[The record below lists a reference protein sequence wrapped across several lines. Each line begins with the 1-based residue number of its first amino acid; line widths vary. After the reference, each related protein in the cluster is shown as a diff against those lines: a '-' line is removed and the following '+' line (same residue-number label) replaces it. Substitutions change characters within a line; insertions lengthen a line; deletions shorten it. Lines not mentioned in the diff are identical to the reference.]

1 MKTIKITYILSFLLF
16 ISFTIQGF
24 SQIKKDKKAIKYAK
38 TIKAEEIKEKL
49 YIYASDEFEGRGT
62 PSKGQ
67 ELAIKFLE
75 NHYVSNNIS
84 PLQEDNYFQVV
95 PPPKRFEKLW
105 GKSDIKPKNV
115 IAYIEGDKHPDE
127 YIIITAHLD
136 HVGMEDGEIFNGADD
151 DGSGTIAIL
160 EIAEAFKEASNKGHG
175 PDRSIVFL
183 HVTAEEMGLIGSRY
197 YTDENPLVP
206 LENTVANLNIDMI
219 GRTDPQRPKRNTTGR
234 SLIYNSR
241 EYIYIIGSDKIS
253 QELHDIN
260 EEVNNLYLNIDL
272 DYIFN
277 ADDDPNR
284 FYYRSDHYNFAKNGI
299 PVIFYFSGTHEDYHQ
314 PTDTVEKIQYD
325 LLELRTRLI
334 FHTAWELANRDDRI
348 KID

>member
-1 MKTIKITYILSFLLF
+1 MKIKHIIPFLLTIIF
-16 ISFTIQGF
+16 SIQGF
-24 SQIKKDKKAIKYAK
+24 SQVKKDKKAIKYAK
-38 TIKAEEIKEKL
+38 TIKAEELREKL

-67 ELAIKFLE
+67 ELAIKYLE
-75 NHYVSNNIS
+75 NHYISKNIK
-84 PLQEDNYFQVV
+84 PLQEGTYFQEV
-95 PPPKRFEKLW
+95 PSPTGLRGRRAPDWSE
-105 GKSDIKPKNV
+105 SDIKPNNV
-115 IAYIEGDKHPDE
+115 IAYIEGDEHPDE

-136 HVGMEDGEIFNGADD
+136 HVGMENGEIYNGADD
-151 DGSGTIAIL
+151 DGSGTVAIL
-160 EIAEAFKEASNKGHG
+160 EIAEAFKQAANDGHG
-175 PDRSIVFL
+175 PNRSVVFL

-197 YTDENPLVP
+197 YTDEDPIVP
-206 LENTVANLNIDMI
+206 LKNTVTNLNIDMI
-219 GRTDPQRPKRNTTGR
+219 GRTDPQRPKRN
-234 SLIYNSR
+234 R

-260 EEVNNLYLNIDL
+260 HEVNKLYLNIDL
-272 DYIFN
+272 DYVFN

-284 FYYRSDHYNFAKNGI
+284 FYYRSDHYNFAKNGV

-334 FHTAWELANRDDRI
+334 FHTAWELANREARI
-348 KID
+348 KNK

>member
-1 MKTIKITYILSFLLF
+1 MKIKQITYILSFTLF
-16 ISFTIQGF
+16 ISFTVQGF
-24 SQIKKDKKAIKYAK
+24 SQIKKDRKSVKYAK
-38 TIKAEEIKEKL
+38 TIMAEELKEKL
-49 YIYASDEFEGRGT
+49 YVYASDEFEGRGT

-75 NHYVSNNIS
+75 DHYVSNNIS

-95 PPPKRFEKLW
+95 PPPKRFKKWW

-115 IAYIEGDKHPDE
+115 VAYIEGDEHPDE
-127 YIIITAHLD
+127 YIILSAHLD

-151 DGSGTIAIL
+151 DGSGTVALL
-160 EIAEAFKEASNKGHG
+160 EIAEAFQEAANNGHG
-175 PDRSIVFL
+175 PNRSIVFL
-183 HVTAEEMGLIGSRY
+183 HVTAEEMGLIGSKY
-197 YTDENPLVP
+197 YTDNPIVP
-206 LENTVANLNIDMI
+206 LKNTVTNLNVDMI
-219 GRTDPQRPKRNTTGR
+219 GRTDPQRPKRN
-234 SLIYNSR
+234 R

-260 EEVNNLYLNIDL
+260 EEVNSIYLDIDL

-284 FYYRSDHYNFAKNGI
+284 FYYRSDHYNFAQKGVPI
-299 PVIFYFSGTHEDYHQ
+299 IFYFSGTHEDYHQ

-325 LLELRTRLI
+325 LLQLRTRLI

>member
-1 MKTIKITYILSFLLF
+1 MKIKQITYILSFTLF
-16 ISFTIQGF
+16 ISFTFQGF
-24 SQIKKDKKAIKYAK
+24 SQIKKDRKSVKYAK
-38 TIKAEEIKEKL
+38 TIMAEELKEKL
-49 YIYASDEFEGRGT
+49 YVYASDEFEGRGT

-75 NHYVSNNIS
+75 DHYVSNNIS

-95 PPPKRFEKLW
+95 PPPKRFEKWW

-115 IAYIEGDKHPDE
+115 VAYIEGDEHPDE
-127 YIIITAHLD
+127 YIILSAHLD

-151 DGSGTIAIL
+151 DGSGTVALL
-160 EIAEAFKEASNKGHG
+160 EIAEAFKEAANNGHG
-175 PDRSIVFL
+175 PNRSIVFL
-183 HVTAEEMGLIGSRY
+183 HVTAEEMGLIGSKY
-197 YTDENPLVP
+197 YTDNPIVP
-206 LENTVANLNIDMI
+206 LKNTVTNLNVDMI
-219 GRTDPQRPKRNTTGR
+219 GRTDPQRPKRN
-234 SLIYNSR
+234 R

-260 EEVNNLYLNIDL
+260 EEVNNIYLDIDL

-277 ADDDPNR
+277 AEDHPDR
-284 FYYRSDHYNFAKNGI
+284 FYYRSDHYNFAKKGVPI
-299 PVIFYFSGTHEDYHQ
+299 IFYFSGTHEDYHQ

>member
-1 MKTIKITYILSFLLF
+1 MKIKQITYILSFTLF
-16 ISFTIQGF
+16 ISFTSQGF
-24 SQIKKDKKAIKYAK
+24 SQIKKDRKSVKYAK
-38 TIKAEEIKEKL
+38 TIMAEELKEKL
-49 YIYASDEFEGRGT
+49 YVYASDEFEGRGT

-75 NHYVSNNIS
+75 DHYVSNNIS

-95 PPPKRFEKLW
+95 PPPKRFEKWW

-115 IAYIEGDKHPDE
+115 VAYIEGDEHPDE
-127 YIIITAHLD
+127 YIILSAHLD

-151 DGSGTIAIL
+151 DGSGTVALL
-160 EIAEAFKEASNKGHG
+160 EIAEAFKEAANNGHG
-175 PDRSIVFL
+175 PNRSIVFL
-183 HVTAEEMGLIGSRY
+183 HVTAEEMGLIGSKY
-197 YTDENPLVP
+197 YTDNPIVP
-206 LENTVANLNIDMI
+206 LKNTVTNLNVDMI
-219 GRTDPQRPKRNTTGR
+219 GRTDPQRPKRN
-234 SLIYNSR
+234 R

-260 EEVNNLYLNIDL
+260 EEVNNIYLDIDL

-277 ADDDPNR
+277 AEDHPDR
-284 FYYRSDHYNFAKNGI
+284 FYYRSDHYNFAKKGVPI
-299 PVIFYFSGTHEDYHQ
+299 IFYFSGTHEDYHQ

>member
-67 ELAIKFLE
+67 ELAVKFLE
-75 NHYVSNNIS
+75 NHYISNNIK
-84 PLQEDNYFQVV
+84 PLQKDTYFQNVTL
-95 PPPKRFEKLW
+95 PIKKRFKNILKNWENS
-105 GKSDIKPKNV
+105 GIKPKNV
-115 IAYIEGDKHPDE
+115 IAYIEGDEHPDE

-151 DGSGTIAIL
+151 DGSGTVAIL
-160 EIAEAFKEASNKGHG
+160 EIAEAFKEAANKGHG
-175 PDRSIVFL
+175 PNRSIVFL

-197 YTDENPLVP
+197 YTDEDPLVP

-219 GRTDPQRPKRNTTGR
+219 GRTDPKRPKRNR
-234 SLIYNSR
+234 K
-241 EYIYIIGSDKIS
+241 YIYIIGSDKIS

>member
-1 MKTIKITYILSFLLF
+1 MKIKRITYILSFTLF

-24 SQIKKDKKAIKYAK
+24 SQIKKDRKSVKYAK
-38 TIKAEEIKEKL
+38 TIMAEELKEKL
-49 YIYASDEFEGRGT
+49 YVYASDEFEGRGT

-75 NHYVSNNIS
+75 DHYVSNNIS

-95 PPPKRFEKLW
+95 PPPKRFEKWW

-115 IAYIEGDKHPDE
+115 VAYIEGDEHPDE
-127 YIIITAHLD
+127 YIILSAHLD

-151 DGSGTIAIL
+151 DGSGTVALL
-160 EIAEAFKEASNKGHG
+160 EIAEAFKEAANNGHG
-175 PDRSIVFL
+175 PNRSIIFL
-183 HVTAEEMGLIGSRY
+183 HVTAEEMGLIGSKY
-197 YTDENPLVP
+197 YTDNPIVP
-206 LENTVANLNIDMI
+206 LKNTVTNLNVDMI
-219 GRTDPQRPKRNTTGR
+219 GRTDPQRPKRN
-234 SLIYNSR
+234 R

-260 EEVNNLYLNIDL
+260 EEVNNIYLDIDL

-277 ADDDPNR
+277 AEDHPDR
-284 FYYRSDHYNFAKNGI
+284 FYYRSDHYNFAKKGVPI
-299 PVIFYFSGTHEDYHQ
+299 IFYFSGTHEDYHQ

>member
-16 ISFTIQGF
+16 ISFTVQGF
-24 SQIKKDKKAIKYAK
+24 SQIKKDRKSVKYAK
-38 TIKAEEIKEKL
+38 TIIAEELKEKL
-49 YIYASDEFEGRGT
+49 YVYASDEFEGRGT

-67 ELAIKFLE
+67 ELAINFLKD
-75 NHYVSNNIS
+75 HYVSNNIS

-95 PPPKRFEKLW
+95 PPPKRFEKWW

-115 IAYIEGDKHPDE
+115 VAYIKGDEHPDE
-127 YIIITAHLD
+127 YIILSAHLD

-151 DGSGTIAIL
+151 DGSGTVALL
-160 EIAEAFKEASNKGHG
+160 EIAEAFKEAANNGHG
-175 PDRSIVFL
+175 PNRSIVFL
-183 HVTAEEMGLIGSRY
+183 HVTAEEMGLIGSKY
-197 YTDENPLVP
+197 YTDNPIVP
-206 LENTVANLNIDMI
+206 LKNTVTNLNVDMI
-219 GRTDPQRPKRNTTGR
+219 GRTDPQRPKRN
-234 SLIYNSR
+234 R

-260 EEVNNLYLNIDL
+260 EEVNNIYLDIDL

-277 ADDDPNR
+277 AEDHPDR
-284 FYYRSDHYNFAKNGI
+284 FYYRSDHYNFAKKGVPI
-299 PVIFYFSGTHEDYHQ
+299 IFYFSGTHEDYHQ

-325 LLELRTRLI
+325 LLQLRTRLI

>member
-1 MKTIKITYILSFLLF
+1 MKIKQITYILSFTLF
-16 ISFTIQGF
+16 ISFTVQGF
-24 SQIKKDKKAIKYAK
+24 SQIKKDRKSVKYAK
-38 TIKAEEIKEKL
+38 TIMAEELKEKL
-49 YIYASDEFEGRGT
+49 YVYASDEFEGRGT

-75 NHYVSNNIS
+75 DHYVSNNIS

-95 PPPKRFEKLW
+95 PPPKRFEKWW

-115 IAYIEGDKHPDE
+115 VAYIEGDEHPDE
-127 YIIITAHLD
+127 YIILSAHLD

-151 DGSGTIAIL
+151 DGSGTVALL
-160 EIAEAFKEASNKGHG
+160 EIAEAFKEAANNGHG
-175 PDRSIVFL
+175 PNRSIVFL
-183 HVTAEEMGLIGSRY
+183 HVTAEEMGLIGSKY
-197 YTDENPLVP
+197 YTDNPIVP
-206 LENTVANLNIDMI
+206 LKNTVTNLNVDMI
-219 GRTDPQRPKRNTTGR
+219 GRTDPQRPKRN
-234 SLIYNSR
+234 R

-260 EEVNNLYLNIDL
+260 EEVNNIYLDIDL

-277 ADDDPNR
+277 AEDHPDR
-284 FYYRSDHYNFAKNGI
+284 FYYRSDHYNFAKKGVPI
-299 PVIFYFSGTHEDYHQ
+299 IFYFSGTHEDYHQ

>member
-24 SQIKKDKKAIKYAK
+24 SQIKKDRKSVKYAK
-38 TIKAEEIKEKL
+38 TIIAEELKEKL
-49 YIYASDEFEGRGT
+49 YVYASDEFEGRGT

-67 ELAIKFLE
+67 ELAINFLKD
-75 NHYVSNNIS
+75 HYVSNNIS

-95 PPPKRFEKLW
+95 PPPKRFEKWW

-115 IAYIEGDKHPDE
+115 VAYIEGDEHPDE
-127 YIIITAHLD
+127 YIILSAHLD
-136 HVGMEDGEIFNGADD
+136 HVGMEDGKIFNGADD
-151 DGSGTIAIL
+151 DGSGTVALL
-160 EIAEAFKEASNKGHG
+160 EIAEAFKEAANNGHG
-175 PDRSIVFL
+175 PNRSIVFL
-183 HVTAEEMGLIGSRY
+183 HVTAEEMGLIGSKY
-197 YTDENPLVP
+197 YTDNPIVP
-206 LENTVANLNIDMI
+206 LKNTVTNLNVDMI
-219 GRTDPQRPKRNTTGR
+219 GRTDPQRPKRN
-234 SLIYNSR
+234 R

-260 EEVNNLYLNIDL
+260 EEVNNIYLDIDL

-277 ADDDPNR
+277 AEDHPDR
-284 FYYRSDHYNFAKNGI
+284 FYYRSDHYNFAKKGVPI
-299 PVIFYFSGTHEDYHQ
+299 IFYFSGTHEDYHQ

>member
-1 MKTIKITYILSFLLF
+1 MKIKQITYILSFTLF
-16 ISFTIQGF
+16 IVFTIQGF
-24 SQIKKDKKAIKYAK
+24 SQIKKDRKLVKYSK
-38 TIKAEEIKEKL
+38 TIKAEELKEKL

-67 ELAIKFLE
+67 ELAIKFLKD
-75 NHYVSNNIS
+75 HYVSNNIS
-84 PLQEDNYFQVV
+84 PLQEDEYFQVV
-95 PPPKRFEKLW
+95 PPPKRFEKWW

-115 IAYIEGDKHPDE
+115 VAYIEGDEHPDE
-127 YIIITAHLD
+127 YIILSAHLD

-151 DGSGTIAIL
+151 DGSGTVALL
-160 EIAEAFKEASNKGHG
+160 EIAEAFKEAANNGHG
-175 PDRSIVFL
+175 PNRSIVFL
-183 HVTAEEMGLIGSRY
+183 HVTAEEMGLIGSKY
-197 YTDENPLVP
+197 YTDNPIVP
-206 LENTVANLNIDMI
+206 LKNTVTNLNVDMI
-219 GRTDPQRPKRNTTGR
+219 GRTDPQRPKRN
-234 SLIYNSR
+234 R

-260 EEVNNLYLNIDL
+260 EEVNNIYLDIDL

-277 ADDDPNR
+277 AEDHPDR
-284 FYYRSDHYNFAKNGI
+284 FYYRSDHYNFAKKGI
-299 PVIFYFSGTHEDYHQ
+299 PIIFYFSGTHEDYHK

-334 FHTAWELANRDDRI
+334 FHTAWELANRDNRI

>member
-24 SQIKKDKKAIKYAK
+24 SQIKKDRKSVKYAK
-38 TIKAEEIKEKL
+38 TIIAEELKEKL
-49 YIYASDEFEGRGT
+49 YVYASDEFEGRGT

-67 ELAIKFLE
+67 ELAIRFLKD
-75 NHYVSNNIS
+75 HYVSNNIS

-95 PPPKRFEKLW
+95 PPPKRFEKWW

-115 IAYIEGDKHPDE
+115 VAYIEGDEHPDE
-127 YIIITAHLD
+127 YIILSAHLD

-151 DGSGTIAIL
+151 DGSGTVALL
-160 EIAEAFKEASNKGHG
+160 EIAEAFKEAANNGHG
-175 PDRSIVFL
+175 PNRSIVFL
-183 HVTAEEMGLIGSRY
+183 HVTAEEMGLIGSKY
-197 YTDENPLVP
+197 YTDNPIVP
-206 LENTVANLNIDMI
+206 LKNTVTNLNVDMI
-219 GRTDPQRPKRNTTGR
+219 GRTDPQRPKRN
-234 SLIYNSR
+234 R

-260 EEVNNLYLNIDL
+260 EEVNNIYLDIDL

-277 ADDDPNR
+277 AEDHPDR
-284 FYYRSDHYNFAKNGI
+284 FYYRSDHYNFAKKGVPI
-299 PVIFYFSGTHEDYHQ
+299 IFYFSGTHEDYHQ

>member
-1 MKTIKITYILSFLLF
+1 MKIKQITYILSFTLF
-16 ISFTIQGF
+16 ISFTSQGF
-24 SQIKKDKKAIKYAK
+24 SQIKKDRKSVKYAK
-38 TIKAEEIKEKL
+38 TIMAEELKEKL
-49 YIYASDEFEGRGT
+49 YVYASDEFEGRGT

-75 NHYVSNNIS
+75 DHYVSNNIS

-95 PPPKRFEKLW
+95 PPPKRFEKWW

-115 IAYIEGDKHPDE
+115 VAYIEGDEHPDE
-127 YIIITAHLD
+127 YIILSAHLD

-151 DGSGTIAIL
+151 DGSGTVALL
-160 EIAEAFKEASNKGHG
+160 EIAEAFKEAVNNGHG
-175 PDRSIVFL
+175 PNRSIVFL
-183 HVTAEEMGLIGSRY
+183 HVTAEEMGLIGSKY
-197 YTDENPLVP
+197 YTDNPIVP
-206 LENTVANLNIDMI
+206 LKNTVTNLNVDMI
-219 GRTDPQRPKRNTTGR
+219 GRTDPQRPKRN
-234 SLIYNSR
+234 R

-260 EEVNNLYLNIDL
+260 EEVNNIYLDIDL

-277 ADDDPNR
+277 AEDHPDR
-284 FYYRSDHYNFAKNGI
+284 FYYRSDHYNFAKKGVPI
-299 PVIFYFSGTHEDYHQ
+299 IFYFSGTHEDYHQ

>member
-1 MKTIKITYILSFLLF
+1 
-16 ISFTIQGF
+16 
-24 SQIKKDKKAIKYAK
+24 
-38 TIKAEEIKEKL
+38 
-49 YIYASDEFEGRGT
+49 
-62 PSKGQ
+62 
-67 ELAIKFLE
+67 
-75 NHYVSNNIS
+75 
-84 PLQEDNYFQVV
+84 
-95 PPPKRFEKLW
+95 
-105 GKSDIKPKNV
+105 
-115 IAYIEGDKHPDE
+115 
-127 YIIITAHLD
+127 
-136 HVGMEDGEIFNGADD
+136 
-151 DGSGTIAIL
+151 
-160 EIAEAFKEASNKGHG
+160 
-175 PDRSIVFL
+175 
-183 HVTAEEMGLIGSRY
+183 MGLIGSRY

-219 GRTDPQRPKRNTTGR
+219 GRTDPERPKRN
-234 SLIYNSR
+234 R

-260 EEVNNLYLNIDL
+260 EEANNLYLNIDL

-325 LLELRTRLI
+325 LLELRARLI

>member
-1 MKTIKITYILSFLLF
+1 MKIKQITYILSFTLF
-16 ISFTIQGF
+16 ISFTVQGF
-24 SQIKKDKKAIKYAK
+24 SQIKKDRKSVKYAK
-38 TIKAEEIKEKL
+38 TIMAEELKEKL
-49 YIYASDEFEGRGT
+49 YVYASDEFEGRGT

-75 NHYVSNNIS
+75 DHYVSNNIS
-84 PLQEDNYFQVV
+84 PLQEDSYFQVV
-95 PPPKRFEKLW
+95 PPPKRFEKWW

-115 IAYIEGDKHPDE
+115 VAYIEGDEHPDE
-127 YIIITAHLD
+127 YIILSAHLD

-151 DGSGTIAIL
+151 DGSGTVALL
-160 EIAEAFKEASNKGHG
+160 EIAEAFKEAANNGHG
-175 PDRSIVFL
+175 PNRSIIFL
-183 HVTAEEMGLIGSRY
+183 HVTAEEMGLIGSKY
-197 YTDENPLVP
+197 DTDNPIVP
-206 LENTVANLNIDMI
+206 LKNTVTNLNVDMI
-219 GRTDPQRPKRNTTGR
+219 GRTDPQRPKRN
-234 SLIYNSR
+234 R

-260 EEVNNLYLNIDL
+260 EEVNNIYLDIDL

-277 ADDDPNR
+277 AEDHPDR
-284 FYYRSDHYNFAKNGI
+284 FYYRSDHYNFAKKGVPI
-299 PVIFYFSGTHEDYHQ
+299 IFYFSGTHEDYHQ